1 MELKFKC
8 EKQTIIS
15 KLPVGSY
22 PSKCDFGTEKLL
34 KARNKKKLNNAK
46 Y

>member
-15 KLPVGSY
+15 KLPVGAY
-22 PSKCDFGTEKLL
+22 KCDFGIEKIL
-34 KARNKKKLNNAK
+34 KARNKET
-46 Y
+46 